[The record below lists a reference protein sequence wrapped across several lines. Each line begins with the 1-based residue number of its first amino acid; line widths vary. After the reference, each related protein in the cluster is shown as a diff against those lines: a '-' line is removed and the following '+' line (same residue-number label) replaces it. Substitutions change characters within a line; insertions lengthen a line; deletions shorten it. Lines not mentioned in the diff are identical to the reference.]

1 MWLGWSVSC
10 YVRYFTTVSKNDTFS
25 HRRYASVSGKG
36 TCKYV
41 TGGRPCRAEGGHVF
55 PLPRVTAVALR
66 SLSQK
71 RAQPVKALS
80 PG

>member
-1 MWLGWSVSC
+1 MTG
-10 YVRYFTTVSKNDTFS
+10 R
-25 HRRYASVSGKG
+25 G

-41 TGGRPCRAEGGHVF
+41 KGGRPCPAEDGHVV

-66 SLSQK
+66 SLSQE
-71 RAQPVKALS
+71 RAPPVKALS